1 MFGEGSD
8 HFGSYLRNFFMYFF
22 KMLFSVLIDSLTI
35 GWIVGAMIYFTGK
48 VSSSSPG

>member
-8 HFGSYLRNFFMYFF
+8 HFGFYLRNFFMYFF
-22 KMLFSVLIDSLTI
+22 KMLFSCIY
-35 GWIVGAMIYFTGK
+35 AMIYFTGK